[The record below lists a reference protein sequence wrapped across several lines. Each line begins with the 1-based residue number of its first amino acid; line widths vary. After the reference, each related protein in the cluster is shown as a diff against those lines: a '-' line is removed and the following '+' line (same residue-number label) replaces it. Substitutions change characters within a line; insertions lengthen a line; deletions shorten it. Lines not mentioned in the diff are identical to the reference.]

1 MSLVLPKFQVVRQL
15 DECLEQIQRAQSLR
29 RAFMAGSKSLT
40 PDNPL
45 LPPLLDAVRL
55 FNRLGIPYA
64 LIGGIAAMVHGRAR
78 FTDDVDFAAA
88 GGHAT
93 ILAANPEAMRA
104 CNFDPACTWK
114 LYHASG
120 VEIDIWKD
128 EFTAGIASRAI
139 EVEVGGQRVRVADVH
154 DLVAMKLRAGR
165 LQDDY
170 DIGEI
175 VRAGNVD
182 EEGVRALVTAKE
194 FSRLKQIAMRVR
206 NE

>member
-1 MSLVLPKFQVVRQL
+1 MSLVSPKRQFSRPL
-15 DECLEQIQRAQSLR
+15 DVCLEQIERAQALR
-29 RAFMAGSKSLT
+29 RAFMGNSVSLP

-55 FNRLGIPYA
+55 FTRLKIPYA
-64 LIGGIAAMVHGRAR
+64 LIGGIAAMVYGRAR

-88 GGHAT
+88 AGHEEV
-93 ILAANPEAMRA
+93 LAANADVMRA

-128 EFTAGIASRAI
+128 EYTWRIASRAI
-139 EVEVGGQRVRVADVH
+139 EVEVGGHVVRVADVH
-154 DLVAMKLRAGR
+154 DLIAMKLRAGR

-175 VRAGNVD
+175 VMAGQVD
-182 EEGVRALVTAKE
+182 ESRLRALVTDE
-194 FSRLKQIAMRVR
+194 QFGRYLQIGARAR
-206 NE
+206 R